1 MTYNNLNI
9 SLTIDTKGQTCP
21 FPLIAVKKAI
31 NKLSEGQILKLITTD
46 PICPDNVDTWC
57 ENTGN
62 TLIRVDNL
70 DGEIV
75 IYVRKG

>member
-1 MTYNNLNI
+1 MTEEDINI

-21 FPLIAVKKAI
+21 FPLIEVKKAI
-31 NKLSEGQILKLITTD
+31 TKLDTGQVLKLITTD

-62 TLIRVDNL
+62 TLIRVDNHEN
-70 DGEIV
+70 EII
-75 IYVRKG
+75 IYVKKG

>member
-1 MTYNNLNI
+1 MTEEDIKI

-21 FPLIAVKKAI
+21 FPLIEVKKAI
-31 NKLSEGQILKLITTD
+31 TKLDTGQVLKLITTD

-62 TLIRVDNL
+62 TLIRVDNHEN
-70 DGEIV
+70 EII
-75 IYVRKG
+75 IYVKKG